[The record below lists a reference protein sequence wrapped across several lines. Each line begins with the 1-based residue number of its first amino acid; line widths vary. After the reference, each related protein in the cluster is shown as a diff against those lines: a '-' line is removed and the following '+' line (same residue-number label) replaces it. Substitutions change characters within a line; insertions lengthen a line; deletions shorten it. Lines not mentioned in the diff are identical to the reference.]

1 MNRRDRDIIRAAL
14 AARVE
19 ALDNLVG
26 PGGTPR
32 DEDAAAER
40 MRVIEMVAE
49 MDREDAAEALEL
61 LPAIIAS
68 A

>member
-19 ALDNLVG
+19 ALSNLAD
-26 PGGTPR
+26 PANPWR